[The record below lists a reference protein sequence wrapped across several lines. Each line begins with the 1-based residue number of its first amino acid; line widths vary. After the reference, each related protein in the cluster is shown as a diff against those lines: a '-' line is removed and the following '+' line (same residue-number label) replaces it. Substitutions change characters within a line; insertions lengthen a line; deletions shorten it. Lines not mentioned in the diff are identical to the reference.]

1 MSNLSLR
8 EKKNTLSHVMYD
20 FYLISIKQSHE
31 KCYVHFQK
39 LYVKCIC
46 KGKKY
51 QIAKKYSTS
60 VTSFLL
66 SCHAMSCELINLWNH
81 ILLSVSKILPQHT
94 SSAFGSL
101 NERCLEYSSG
111 PGTGY
116 KAVWVPDHRE
126 YHSGSRLHSSL
137 DPLPCVFDICDN
149 LKVNRN

>member
-1 MSNLSLR
+1 MSNRSLR

-20 FYLISIKQSHE
+20 FYLISKKQSHE
-31 KCYVHFQK
+31 KCYVYLQK
-39 LYVKCIC
+39 IVRKVHLQMKEISNC
-46 KGKKY
+46 
-51 QIAKKYSTS
+51 KKYSTS

-137 DPLPCVFDICDN
+137 YPLPCVFDICDN